1 MRRSLTILGLVVAI
15 FAFTTTAALA
25 AITFHEGPLFT
36 FNQDGSVT
44 VTADLS
50 GLGNQPATATVT
62 QNATATYTCQ
72 NPGGNVAPGQNG
84 VPVTS
89 SASAPVRTDK
99 NGRAT
104 IDLTAGALEPAATVN
119 GRTAG
124 CPNGKWVGINPVIS
138 GPTTATLTIV
148 QGGDVIYTLTIT
160 R

>member
-1 MRRSLTILGLVVAI
+1 MRRTLSILGLVLAL

-25 AITFHEGPLFT
+25 AITFHSGPNFA
-36 FNQDGSVT
+36 FNNDGSVT

-62 QNATATYTCQ
+62 QSAVATYTCQ

-89 SASAPVRTDK
+89 SASGPISTDK

-104 IDLTAGALEPAATVN
+104 INLTAGALDPADTVS
-119 GRTAG
+119 GRVAG
-124 CPNGKWVGINPVIS
+124 CPNGKWTGINPVLS

-148 QGGDVIYTLTIT
+148 QGGQVIYTQTIT